1 WNVRTRYDD
10 ALGFRSGRRGSGG
23 WRRGSTNVCRQRL
36 EVLGK
41 CARRDN
47 ERDSNAGSESHA
59 QESELAKSD
68 SDHGFLLLLGW
79 ILRKVQAVPY
89 VRSGFISR
97 KPEGNSRCQAQKL
110 CALSHSNSLLRIY
123 TEFGPLWSLASH
135 DLAEIKAI
143 VSDAVSP
150 PTRASPFQQIR
161 SKPR

>member
-1 WNVRTRYDD
+1 AVVGINRVRSHFFCRRNIRTRYDD
-10 ALGFRSGRRGSGG
+10 ARGFRRRR
-23 WRRGSTNVCRQRL
+23 RRGSTNVRRQRR

-41 CARRDN
+41 CVRRDN

-59 QESELAKSD
+59 QESELRMSD

-135 DLAEIKAI
+135 DL
-143 VSDAVSP
+143 
-150 PTRASPFQQIR
+150 
-161 SKPR
+161 